1 MTECECG
8 CGYEIGSTQFQDL
21 HVYGMDEDIDKLNAL
36 KKEPMWDDADDAK
49 YEKMKCGVCHDQIF
63 GNNYITMEQTTSNM
77 FKTRTLKLQVCR
89 GCYMK
94 EFVL

>member
-8 CGYEIGSTQFQDL
+8 CGFEIGSTQFQDL

-36 KKEPMWDDADDAK
+36 KKEPIWDDADDAK

>member
-36 KKEPMWDDADDAK
+36 KKEPIWDDADDAK

>member
-8 CGYEIGSTQFQDL
+8 CGFEIGSTQFQDL

-36 KKEPMWDDADDAK
+36 KKEPIWDDADDAK
-49 YEKMKCGVCHDQIF
+49 YEKMKCGVCHDQIL
-63 GNNYITMEQTTSNM
+63 GNNYITME
-77 FKTRTLKLQVCR
+77 RTITNWFGSKSYKVNTCK

>member
-8 CGYEIGSTQFQDL
+8 CGFEIGSTQFQDL

-36 KKEPMWDDADDAK
+36 KKEPIWDDADDAK

-94 EFVL
+94 EFIL

>member
-21 HVYGMDEDIDKLNAL
+21 HVYGMDEDIDKINAL
-36 KKEPMWDDADDAK
+36 KKEPIWDDAK

>member
-8 CGYEIGSTQFQDL
+8 CGFEIGSTQFQDL
-21 HVYGMDEDIDKLNAL
+21 HVYGMDEDIDKINAL

-94 EFVL
+94 EFIL

>member
-36 KKEPMWDDADDAK
+36 KKEPIWDDADDAK

-94 EFVL
+94 EFIL